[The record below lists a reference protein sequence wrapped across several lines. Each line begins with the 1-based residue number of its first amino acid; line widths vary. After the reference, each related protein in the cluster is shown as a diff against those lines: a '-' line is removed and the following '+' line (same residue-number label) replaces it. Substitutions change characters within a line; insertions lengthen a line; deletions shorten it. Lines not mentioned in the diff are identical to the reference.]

1 LDPGEIREEDES
13 VGASPHPDWI
23 EILDVAKALS
33 VPRGKA
39 LEYATVNRGELVAEG
54 DILAARPVLGT
65 VWQRTCVAPIGGR
78 IADLTDGLIFI
89 RTPGHAREEGPVAS
103 DEGNGNQADREEIT
117 GQAAAVVRGVWG
129 GGDSAHG
136 PLRLLVSSP
145 TERLNPRGIGPE
157 FKGAVIVIGSLLDGA
172 LLSRAVRVGVHGLVA
187 GGVDPWL
194 VRKAPDTGVPMLVT
208 EGAGPMPMNETIF
221 ELLSEHEGTE
231 VRISGGR
238 AGEWGGADPEL
249 VIPLSGDEDLDVTEL
264 PGRRPLEA
272 GDSVRLTRAPYQG
285 ESGIVIGPEPRL
297 TVYRSG
303 IRCSAV
309 WVQLSDGRRVYVPY
323 TNLELMTA

>member
-1 LDPGEIREEDES
+1 MDSVEIREEDE
-13 VGASPHPDWI
+13 VAGISPDPDWI
-23 EILDVAKALS
+23 EIVDVAKALRVS
-33 VPRGKA
+33 RSKA
-39 LEYATVNRGELVAEG
+39 LEYAAVNRGELVAEG
-54 DILAARPVLGT
+54 DVLAARSVLGS
-65 VWQRTCVAPIGGR
+65 VWQRTCVAPITGR
-78 IADLTDGLIFI
+78 VADLTDGLIFI
-89 RTPGHAREEGPVAS
+89 RTQGQAREDGTVIS
-103 DEGNGNQADREEIT
+103 DAGNGSEGDIEELP

-129 GGDSAHG
+129 SGESARG

-145 TERLNPRGIGPE
+145 TERLNPRGIGQDV
-157 FKGAVIVIGSLLDGA
+157 KGAVIVVGSLVDGA
-172 LLSRAVRVGVHGLVA
+172 VLSRAVRVGVHGLVA

-194 VRKAPDTGVPMLVT
+194 VRKAPDTRVPMLVT

-264 PGRRPLEA
+264 PARRPLEA

-285 ESGIVIGPEPRL
+285 EVGTVIGPEPRL

-323 TNLELMTA
+323 TNLELMSA